1 MSSILDAL
9 RKLEEEKPRQI
20 RLIQF
25 DEVDTNEPLF
35 DVEEDGK
42 EEVNKSTFIFEPQPV
57 ESHVDTKPKV
67 ITLTSRV
74 LITFMIAFGFVIVG
88 LTTAISL
95 IVVKTQVGFH
105 HTDLAKL
112 DSGNSS
118 LSSATAEGIKQ
129 NEEVT
134 TGTPVIEHQENTVTP
149 VKSVQATSESN
160 VSVKSSEMTKE
171 KSVQLNPP
179 ISKEPTRLAKK
190 SVDKPTLSRE
200 IGSSDTDAFASTGS
214 KTAIVSAVNP
224 PEGSNT
230 LAGQSADRANEDIQ
244 GMMTLAQTS
253 STENS
258 NSANSSESEPRPP
271 QPQIPATVQPTYAK
285 PVVTP
290 AIMARELEPPPS
302 LRMEQFQQK
311 LASNNRPNEPLN
323 IQTLPVMK
331 TSDKIRLGLDR
342 LQLNVLRE
350 ASAKNPYGLAIIN
363 LNKVYVGEIIPGTSV
378 RLIDVK
384 THGIAVEVLGTGER
398 YYLPR

>member
-25 DEVDTNEPLF
+25 DEVDTEEPLF
-35 DVEEDGK
+35 DIDEDNK
-42 EEVNKSTFIFEPQPV
+42 EDVNKSTFNFETPPV
-57 ESHVDTKPKV
+57 ESHGDTKPKV

-74 LITFMIAFGFVIVG
+74 LVTFMIAFGFVIVG

-105 HTDLAKL
+105 HTDFAKL
-112 DSGNSS
+112 ESISS
-118 LSSATAEGIKQ
+118 LSLSETHEGVRQI
-129 NEEVT
+129 EEGN
-134 TGTPVIEHQENTVTP
+134 TGTPVIEHQEKMVDP
-149 VKSVQATSESN
+149 IKSVQAPSESN
-160 VSVKSSEMTKE
+160 VTVKSREMTKE
-171 KSVQLNPP
+171 KPEQTNPP
-179 ISKEPTRLAKK
+179 TSKEPTRLAKK
-190 SVDKPTLSRE
+190 SVEKPTASRE
-200 IGSSDTDAFASTGS
+200 IESSDTDAFASTSS
-214 KTAIVSAVNP
+214 KTGIVSAVNP

-230 LAGQSADRANEDIQ
+230 LDSQMADRVNEDTRGMIASEQSPSADR
-244 GMMTLAQTS
+244 S
-253 STENS
+253 
-258 NSANSSESEPRPP
+258 SANISEPESRPP
-271 QPQIPATVQPTYAK
+271 QPQIPATVPPTFAK
-285 PVVTP
+285 PVATP
-290 AIMARELEPPPS
+290 AIMTRELEPPLS

-311 LASNNRPNEPLN
+311 LASNNKLNEPVN

-350 ASAKNPYGLAIIN
+350 ASAKNPYALAIIN